1 MDGYAAPREIRKWE
15 GGMRINSGKDANLK
29 SEIKGIPIIAMT
41 ADAMSGVKEKVLE
54 VGMNDYITKPINPG
68 ELLKTLVKWIAPGER
83 KVPEE
88 PRNIQTEMQTLSD
101 QLTLDLPGFDVDGA
115 LARMGGKVPAYI
127 KILGKVLETEANA
140 MERIQQSLNDGDSEA
155 AIRGAHTLKGL
166 SGNIGATVLHSVA
179 ADLEAALLDG
189 DEVRSAPLLSQTAQ
203 SLDETLDIIKTALSN
218 SEAETPPARATTSSV
233 VIPEPLINQ
242 LRKQIDEFD
251 SSAPETSDAL
261 HAELRG
267 TEYEALASRLA
278 KALDAYDFDQ
288 AQELIEA
295 LSQHIANTKGVLSE
309 SE

>member
-1 MDGYAAPREIRKWE
+1 
-15 GGMRINSGKDANLK
+15 
-29 SEIKGIPIIAMT
+29 
-41 ADAMSGVKEKVLE
+41 
-54 VGMNDYITKPINPG
+54 
-68 ELLKTLVKWIAPGER
+68 
-83 KVPEE
+83 
-88 PRNIQTEMQTLSD
+88 MQTLSD

-218 SEAETPPARATTSSV
+218 TEAETPPARATTSAV

-295 LSQHIANTKGVLSE
+295 LSQHIANRKGVLSE

>member
-1 MDGYAAPREIRKWE
+1 
-15 GGMRINSGKDANLK
+15 
-29 SEIKGIPIIAMT
+29 
-41 ADAMSGVKEKVLE
+41 
-54 VGMNDYITKPINPG
+54 
-68 ELLKTLVKWIAPGER
+68 
-83 KVPEE
+83 
-88 PRNIQTEMQTLSD
+88 
-101 QLTLDLPGFDVDGA
+101 
-115 LARMGGKVPAYI
+115 
-127 KILGKVLETEANA
+127 
-140 MERIQQSLNDGDSEA
+140 
-155 AIRGAHTLKGL
+155 
-166 SGNIGATVLHSVA
+166 VA

-218 SEAETPPARATTSSV
+218 TEAETPPARATTSAV

-295 LSQHIANTKGVLSE
+295 LSQHIANRKGVLSE